1 MPDRASRT
9 KVVGLIAWWKVFP
22 ARVRIGTGQVAAGL
36 LGTDKGQTRA
46 VNTLVYL
53 LQNQMLQMAFSLSPY
68 DMQITF
74 DEKLNNF
81 L

>member
-1 MPDRASRT
+1 M
-9 KVVGLIAWWKVFP
+9 
-22 ARVRIGTGQVAAGL
+22 AAGL
-36 LGTDKGQTRA
+36 LGNRQRTNKP

-68 DMQITF
+68 DMQLTF

-81 L
+81 CENLMSSVPVSFLR